1 MARVRADLKSAALAL
16 IGILAL
22 CHTAHAAEH
31 VQFESARYQVGP
43 LQRRLALERHE
54 PIIPTAPD
62 IIDGFLTKPDGPGP
76 FPAIVHLHGC
86 GGLPDEVKRGTN
98 SLASDRLA
106 AWGYVTLVVDSF
118 TTRGINNT
126 CSGEPAPRVADA
138 YGALAWLARQPFV
151 DANRIAVLGF
161 SAGGVAT
168 MSIAEARDFEL
179 FENEDE
185 HAFKAAVALYPAC
198 RSDNA
203 LKMPTLILIGE
214 LDDWTLAGECRN
226 MVDGRDDWGI
236 SRHKGEG
243 VPVRLLVYPDAYH
256 AFDVP
261 SLKTSMQYFGHHLEF
276 NQAAT
281 DRSIDAVREFLDTTI
296 GASAQAKG
304 PSSK

>member
-16 IGILAL
+16 IGVLAL

-179 FENEDE
+179 FENEGE

-214 LDDWTLAGECRN
+214 LDDWSPAAACRATAARRT
-226 MVDGRDDWGI
+226 GG
-236 SRHKGEG
+236 S
-243 VPVRLLVYPDAYH
+243 PVKLIVYPGAYH
-256 AFDVP
+256 SFDTP
-261 SLKTSMQYFGHHLEF
+261 RPGRRYFGHWLEY
-276 NQAAT
+276 NAAATQAAT
-281 DRSIDAVREFLDTTI
+281 EETRRFL
-296 GASAQAKG
+296 AEQLR
-304 PSSK
+304 